1 MPRLALCLACLLAL
15 VAACGPSRPELAS
28 RLSPEARSA
37 AFPELVS
44 LGPLMQRSDQ
54 LLPRAAD
61 REGQSLEARAADL
74 RRRAAAL
81 RAMPL

>member
-1 MPRLALCLACLLAL
+1 MPRLALCLACLAL
-15 VAACGPSRPELAS
+15 MAACGPTRPELAT

-37 AFPELVS
+37 AFPTLVP
-44 LGPLMQRSDQ
+44 LGPLLQGSDA

-61 REGQSLEARAADL
+61 REGQSLEARAVDL

-81 RAMPL
+81 RAMQL